1 MKTTKLLLITIF
13 MSMIIAC
20 KETPCDVKEDI
31 NGLKQARTELQS
43 DVQGFGEARAQKVHE
58 IDSLNTVLKVLDI
71 YKSGRT
77 PRYILKLHLKQSHL
91 LSISKM
97 IKDAMNAIDFEMPV
111 DKLFYDEVQVDT
123 QIIDKFRTGSFW
135 IEGSFGNWEMTV
147 TGKEI
152 R

>member
-1 MKTTKLLLITIF
+1 
-13 MSMIIAC
+13 MIIAC